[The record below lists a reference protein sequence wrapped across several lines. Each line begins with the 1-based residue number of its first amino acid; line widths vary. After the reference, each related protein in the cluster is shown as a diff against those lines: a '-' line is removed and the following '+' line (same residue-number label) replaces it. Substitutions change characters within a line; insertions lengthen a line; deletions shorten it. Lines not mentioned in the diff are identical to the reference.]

1 MLFFLNRKKL
11 LVDTS
16 SMEVARVT
24 DILRNNKVKYEVK
37 TLRNQ
42 SSMGMMMHTG
52 MSAKVG
58 NGAIS
63 YSQGVGPMHFSYIVY
78 VARNDYEYAKQLTQQ

>member
-42 SSMGMMMHTG
+42 SS
-52 MSAKVG
+52 V
-58 NGAIS
+58 
-63 YSQGVGPMHFSYIVY
+63 
-78 VARNDYEYAKQLTQQ
+78 E